1 MIPLKDFDDAIDRLM
16 NQSVNGDD
24 SIDPRVARGHWQE
37 WDQGIEGEDDIE
49 LREIELRVYEPEKA
63 RWEPVAL
70 MELRTIGRATFA
82 EVELMREA
90 IFGAII
96 LEAAIVYVCGCVVER
111 RWLIGLLQ
119 DLEKMEKQETSRA
132 GEVCDGLG
140 LV

>member
-1 MIPLKDFDDAIDRLM
+1 
-16 NQSVNGDD
+16 
-24 SIDPRVARGHWQE
+24 
-37 WDQGIEGEDDIE
+37 
-49 LREIELRVYEPEKA
+49 
-63 RWEPVAL
+63 

-132 GEVCDGLG
+132 GEMCGGLG